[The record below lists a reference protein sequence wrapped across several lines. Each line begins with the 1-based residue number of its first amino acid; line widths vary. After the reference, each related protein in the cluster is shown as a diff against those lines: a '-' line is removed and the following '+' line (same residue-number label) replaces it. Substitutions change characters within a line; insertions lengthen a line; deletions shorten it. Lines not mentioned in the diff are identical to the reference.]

1 MINNTEITNTFLK
14 SRRSHYNARI
24 KEVCDIHDLPKAI
37 VENLSKDLS
46 WEKLFHAQKA
56 SRKETVIE
64 RFKNKQTSLLITG
77 IDASFAAM
85 QMASEGIKIFS
96 VKISEYNLRFDS
108 LSAIERRLLEDYKKQ
123 YEWFMGNYI
132 RLMPTK
138 VLVDTFAKFSEV
150 KEGNTTSITIDD
162 IAQFIINQQK
172 EVEIE
177 ENLPDIIDR

>member
-1 MINNTEITNTFLK
+1 MINNTELTNTFLK
-14 SRRSHYNARI
+14 SKRSHYNARI
-24 KEVCDIHDLPKAI
+24 KEVCDVHDIPNTV
-37 VENLSKDLS
+37 VEDLAKS
-46 WEKLFHAQKA
+46 LAWEKLFLAQKA
-56 SRKETVIE
+56 SRKENVIE

-96 VKISEYNLRFDS
+96 VKISDYNLRFDA
-108 LSAIERRLLEDYKKQ
+108 LSAFERRLLEDYKKQ

-150 KEGNTTSITIDD
+150 KDGNVTSITMDD
-162 IAQFIINQQK
+162 IAQFIMNQQK